1 MKFNICAGN
10 NCDRPSKRDF
20 KQYNDMKFTGKF
32 LCSLCFQTQSSLNKL
47 ECKLC
52 CSTNS
57 ITYSTF
63 NNKSYCFKC
72 LEWIQ
77 KVTNIKKHKKQLKT
91 HGCTYCGKI
100 LDKCKYDLGLIF
112 CNACEDGIWEQIDLD
127 LAEMIA
133 KATKYDTGRRR
144 LNSKLMPSTAKDK
157 DMEPDLT
164 QTLDKP
170 TTPKTTK
177 RRLGSKMIPPTK
189 KLSLLKENDLDV
201 DMLSD
206 ASTVSIQDDID
217 RLTELKSC
225 DGSSD
230 ATEGLAS
237 DVEDNVWPANCQK
250 NGTSRSFKPSSNNTS
265 VPDISKSTNLLES
278 NNPIEVEKVSGQTA
292 EHGVETDSELSL
304 KRNSS
309 LKSVSSDRKESADSL
324 DCPALEKSPSNDT
337 SSKVGNETTPIESI
351 QPAALL
357 KSRQI
362 DIGSHSQGS
371 DNSTQ
376 VCESLERQNYG
387 CRTLSVESDLYNM
400 YILTTL
406 KEACVCDKS
415 CIELKPLF
423 GQLSEILNLDRFH
436 SIYHHKFLKPH
447 GIQRYIPFIGIVC
460 DDVFF
465 KFWKATADE
474 ISWLEA
480 QESLFKTKAG
490 VVRNRERRVPPKKI
504 EVVINVSPS
513 KRRPKE
519 SLNKRNDPS
528 VDKSG
533 KSLFPKVT
541 SKVDKA
547 VALEDM
553 VVDTIETV
561 SKTPSKVATMDVST
575 VVSNEAIDLDN
586 NLTLDDMVVD
596 TVESVSQ
603 TPRKVATMDVSTLVS
618 SEAIDRDNNQ
628 DVVEST
634 ELQSDVQVNNTSPEI
649 ESVLPQLQRNNHS
662 ATQISDGELVS
673 ERQIIPVGTIP
684 SAINESHPI
693 SSEDSVQEMKNAL
706 VEECN
711 KAHPAVGNL
720 KQKNDF
726 PTIEIENLETTI
738 HTSAKEVGSS
748 EIIDQVVDNGGIADD
763 SPKFADNVQPV
774 TGQPEN
780 FRTDETETLTN
791 RSINSP
797 VPNDSIATHISD
809 VQDGSVINLDS
820 PLNHDP
826 TTSGN
831 NSNEKK
837 KKRKKKKSRHGNVE
851 ESSAENRDI
860 LSERVITNT
869 STDTLIAT
877 STATKKTL
885 PSAKLQDSRNL
896 TENIDHG
903 VMNITTKSKKKRKS
917 TGQHMKDKKHKGDP
931 KAFDIATGQIT
942 KGTGTVPPANVSTVH
957 K

>member
-1 MKFNICAGN
+1 MAVRI
-10 NCDRPSKRDF
+10 
-20 KQYNDMKFTGKF
+20 
-32 LCSLCFQTQSSLNKL
+32 
-47 ECKLC
+47 
-52 CSTNS
+52 
-57 ITYSTF
+57 
-63 NNKSYCFKC
+63 
-72 LEWIQ
+72 
-77 KVTNIKKHKKQLKT
+77 V
-91 HGCTYCGKI
+91 
-100 LDKCKYDLGLIF
+100 YDLGLIF

-144 LNSKLMPSTAKDK
+144 LNSKLIPSTTKDK

-292 EHGVETDSELSL
+292 EHGVETQLTL

-324 DCPALEKSPSNDT
+324 DCLALEKSPSNDT

-490 VVRNRERRVPPKKI
+490 V
-504 EVVINVSPS
+504 SPI
-513 KRRPKE
+513 
-519 SLNKRNDPS
+519 
-528 VDKSG
+528 
-533 KSLFPKVT
+533 T

-628 DVVEST
+628 DVIEST

-877 STATKKTL
+877 STATKKIL

-931 KAFDIATGQIT
+931 KALDIATGQIT